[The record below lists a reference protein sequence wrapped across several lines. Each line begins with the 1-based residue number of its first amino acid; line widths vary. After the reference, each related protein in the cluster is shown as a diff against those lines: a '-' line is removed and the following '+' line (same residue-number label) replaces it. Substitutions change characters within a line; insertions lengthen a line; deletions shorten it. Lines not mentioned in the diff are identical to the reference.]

1 MSSLLKSR
9 ARLLASYLAVTAS
22 LAAGVAGAALGA
34 AQLPQPGT
42 APLPSQIPEK
52 EGLSPVRLQQLND
65 FFAGEAAKQSAAGY
79 VLEVARHGKLVD
91 AAAVGF
97 RDIEH
102 HVPMSLDTRFRIASM
117 SKPVT
122 SVAVLMLY
130 EEGRFHLD
138 DPIKRWLPE
147 FAQPRVFT
155 GVDAAGNLQ
164 SEPAKRDMTIRD
176 LLTHSSGL
184 GYLFDYRTPLG
195 RAWLSLKID
204 PHATLAEVSRQIAS
218 LPLYFS
224 PGEGWQY
231 SYAHDV
237 LGRLVEVV
245 AGMPFQQ
252 FLQERLFTPLK
263 MNSTGF
269 YVARESLPLL
279 ATMYVHDANG
289 GLQVD
294 HGAWLANPDDPQR
307 TPSGGGG
314 LISTAGDY
322 LRFAQM
328 LANGG
333 SLDGRQYLS
342 PVTVALMT
350 HNQVP
355 VDAMQKFWGA
365 DSVGLGFGLGVGV
378 EIDAALAPQA
388 GFDGDYEWGGVF
400 DTHWL
405 VSPKTGLVAVLLTQI
420 DPSGNKQP
428 QRTDVDFRNLLF
440 GAVTAN

>member
-1 MSSLLKSR
+1 VKSR
-9 ARLLASYLAVTAS
+9 ARLLVQNLVITQCLLAC
-22 LAAGVAGAALGA
+22 GAGAAIGA
-34 AQLPQPGT
+34 APVMT
-42 APLPSQIPEK
+42 APPQR
-52 EGLSPVRLQQLND
+52 EGMSPTRLQQLND

-79 VLEVARHGKLVD
+79 VIAVARHGKLVD
-91 AAAVGF
+91 TAAVGF

-102 HVPMSLDTRFRIASM
+102 RVPMSLDTRFRIASM

-130 EEGRFHLD
+130 EEGRLHLD

-147 FAQPRVFT
+147 FAEPRVYT
-155 GVDAAGNLQ
+155 GVDADGHLQ
-164 SEPAKRDMTIRD
+164 SVPAKRDITIRD

-195 RAWLSLKID
+195 KAYLGLKID
-204 PHATLAEVSRQIAS
+204 RHASLAESVRQIAS
-218 LPLYFS
+218 LPLYFN

-245 AGMPFQQ
+245 SGMPFPQ

-263 MNSTGF
+263 MNSTSF
-269 YVARESLPLL
+269 YLTPETVPLL
-279 ATMYVHDANG
+279 ATMYVHDPEGA
-289 GLQVD
+289 LQVD
-294 HGAWLANPDDPQR
+294 RAAWLANPADPEL

-333 SLDGRQYLS
+333 SLDGREYLS
-342 PVTVALMT
+342 PVTVSLMT

-355 VDAMQKFWGA
+355 VDAMEKFWG
-365 DSVGLGFGLGVGV
+365 DNSIGLGFGLGVGV
-378 EIDAALAPQA
+378 EVDAAHAPQA
-388 GFDGDYEWGGVF
+388 GYDGDYEWGGLF

-420 DPSGNKQP
+420 DPSGNKLP
-428 QRTDVDFRNLLF
+428 QRTDIDFRNLLF
-440 GAVTAN
+440 AAVAGD

>member
-1 MSSLLKSR
+1 MKLPDCLFA
-9 ARLLASYLAVTAS
+9 ARLAMTSFMLACSAEVAV
-22 LAAGVAGAALGA
+22 GAPQMPSG
-34 AQLPQPGT
+34 LP
-42 APLPSQIPEK
+42 APLTTEPPQR
-52 EGLSPVRLQQLND
+52 EGMSPTRLQHLND
-65 FFAGEAAKQSAAGY
+65 FFAGEAAKQSASGY
-79 VLEVARHGKLVD
+79 VIAVARYGKLID

-102 HVPMSLDTRFRIASM
+102 RVPMSLDTRFRIASM

-130 EEGRFHLD
+130 EEGRLHLD

-147 FAQPRVFT
+147 FSQPRVYT

-164 SEPAKRDMTIRD
+164 SEPAKRDITIRD

-195 RAWLSLKID
+195 KAYLALKID
-204 PHATLAEVSRQIAS
+204 PHASLADSVRQIAS

-245 AGMPFQQ
+245 AGMPFQE

-269 YVARESLPLL
+269 YLTPETVPQL
-279 ATMYVHDANG
+279 ATMYLHDAAG
-289 GLQVD
+289 ALQAD
-294 HGAWLANPDDPQR
+294 RAPWLANPDDPQR

-333 SLDGRQYLS
+333 SLEGHRYLS

-378 EIDAALAPQA
+378 EVDAVHAPHA
-388 GFDGDYEWGGVF
+388 GYDGDYAWGGLF

-405 VSPKTGLVAVLLTQI
+405 VSPKTGLVAILLAQI

-440 GAVTAN
+440 AAVETN

>member
-1 MSSLLKSR
+1 LVNSR
-9 ARLLASYLAVTAS
+9 ARLFAARVTSLIFMLAGCAEAGFGAS
-22 LAAGVAGAALGA
+22 
-34 AQLPQPGT
+34 P
-42 APLPSQIPEK
+42 PLPAQAPRT
-52 EGLSPVRLQQLND
+52 EGMSPTRLQQLND
-65 FFAGEAAKQSAAGY
+65 FFAGEAERQSAAGY
-79 VLEVARHGKLVD
+79 VLAVARHGKLVD
-91 AAAVGF
+91 AAAVGY

-102 HVPMSLDTRFRIASM
+102 RVPMSLDTRFRIASM

-147 FAQPRVFT
+147 FAQPRVYT
-155 GVDAAGNLQ
+155 GVDADGNLQ
-164 SEPAKRDMTIRD
+164 SEPAKRDITIRD

-184 GYLFDYRTPLG
+184 GYLFDYQTPLG
-195 RAWLSLKID
+195 KAWLSLKID
-204 PHATLAEVSRQIAS
+204 RHASLAEGTRQIAS

-245 AGMPFQQ
+245 AGMPFQE
-252 FLQERLFTPLK
+252 FLKERLFTPLK

-269 YVARESLPLL
+269 YLTPETVPLL
-279 ATMYVHDANG
+279 ATMYVRGADGA
-289 GLQVD
+289 LQTD
-294 HGAWLANPDDPQR
+294 RAAWLAQPDDSEL

-333 SLDGRQYLS
+333 SLEGHQVLS

-378 EIDAALAPQA
+378 EVDASHAPQA
-388 GFDGDYEWGGVF
+388 GYDGDYEWGGVF

-405 VSPKTGLVAVLLTQI
+405 VSPRTGLVAVLLAQI
-420 DPSGNKQP
+420 DPSGNKHP

-440 GAVTAN
+440 AAVAAD